1 MLGLVGVVGVVVVA
15 VVLGAL
21 GPLPPHAIITA
32 AAAAHSPAT
41 RLNRRFV
48 YITRFC
54 QPRGRTARASSAAQ
68 RGVSRLPRPDPH
80 ERHAA
85 GPGGAARSLTAG
97 IPLTQHPA
105 NVSSHLGVFFSC
117 GAAIAMAST
126 VSPLVGLLMI
136 SLYLAHHVIEH
147 HMIGPRI
154 YSSRLRLS
162 TPALLI
168 ALAAGTEL
176 AGMAGALLALP
187 IAAVYPSVARVWL
200 REPFGD
206 EAIAEHER
214 LRMESVTNG

>member
-1 MLGLVGVVGVVVVA
+1 
-15 VVLGAL
+15 
-21 GPLPPHAIITA
+21 
-32 AAAAHSPAT
+32 
-41 RLNRRFV
+41 
-48 YITRFC
+48 
-54 QPRGRTARASSAAQ
+54 
-68 RGVSRLPRPDPH
+68 
-80 ERHAA
+80 
-85 GPGGAARSLTAG
+85 
-97 IPLTQHPA
+97 
-105 NVSSHLGVFFSC
+105 
-117 GAAIAMAST
+117 MAST

-162 TPALLI
+162 TLALLI